1 MKYSSAGDVRNI
13 SVTFDVKFEVEFTP
27 AVTETV
33 TLSKNDEDVVLLVEL
48 SLEVSLKRPS

>member
-1 MKYSSAGDVRNI
+1 LKYSSAGDVRNI
-13 SVTFDVKFEVEFTP
+13 SVTFDVKFKVEFIP

-48 SLEVSLKRPS
+48 SPEVSLKRPS